1 VDKTKVFSV
10 TALFLCFCSISNGF
24 NLIYVDVNG
33 PNDPGTGRF
42 EDPYRRIQSAIDD
55 AKDGDII
62 EIRPGLYTGA
72 GNYDLDP
79 NGAAI
84 TICSTDPNDS
94 NVTASTIIDANKAGR
109 GFYIH
114 SGEDANFVVAGL
126 TLRNCATNV
135 SGGGIY
141 CYDSSPTITMCV
153 IINNEAEGS
162 GGGIYC
168 SKSKAAIINCIIAGN
183 HASFGGGIRCS
194 LGSDI
199 EVANCTI
206 VKNSTSPEWGGDG
219 IYCSSSSSPNIVNS
233 IIRSNGSEQIYAGD
247 GSPIITYSNIED
259 GWAGTGNIDT
269 DPCFASFDPNGEPNM
284 WDFHLQ
290 SAYGRWDGNSFGI
303 DFNKDGVVNLFDFAK
318 LANVWFEE
326 STKLPEDLNNDNT
339 VDLADLQIF
348 AEYFLTTGYKSQ
360 WIFDAMTSPCVD
372 AGDPNSDWSD
382 EAWPNGK
389 RINMGA
395 YGGTYEASKNGNAAD
410 FNVDGTVHFAD
421 FGQFAKE
428 WKLEQKC
435 IEDLNGNGVVEYAD
449 LDMFANN
456 WLWQKE

>member
-1 VDKTKVFSV
+1 MDKTKVFLV
-10 TALFLCFCSISNGF
+10 VILFLFLCTTSNGF
-24 NLIYVDVNG
+24 NLIYVDANG
-33 PNDPGTGRF
+33 PNNPGTGSF
-42 EDPYRRIQSAIDD
+42 EDPYRRIQTAIDS
-55 AKDGDII
+55 ANDGDII
-62 EIRPGLYTGA
+62 EIRPGLYTGV

-84 TICSTDPNDS
+84 TIRGTDPNDFDVTS
-94 NVTASTIIDANKAGR
+94 NTIIDANKAGR

-114 SGEDANFVVAGL
+114 SGEDTNFVVAGL
-126 TLRNCATNV
+126 TLRNCATSV

-141 CYDSSPTITMCV
+141 CYNSSPTIKKCV
-153 IINNEAEGS
+153 IINNEVEGS

-168 SKSKAAIINCIIAGN
+168 SKSKAAIFNCIISGN
-183 HASFGGGIRCS
+183 QASFGGGIRCS
-194 LGSDI
+194 LSSDI

-206 VKNSTSPEWGGDG
+206 VKNSASPEWRGDG
-219 IYCSSSSSPNIVNS
+219 IYCSSNSNPNIINS
-233 IIRSNGSEQIYAGD
+233 IIRSNGSEQIYPGD
-247 GSPIITYSNIED
+247 GITIVTYSNIED
-259 GWAGTGNIDT
+259 GWAGRGNIDT
-269 DPCFASFDPNGEPNM
+269 DPCFASFDPNGDPNM

-290 SAYGRWDGNSFGI
+290 SAYGRWYGNSAGI
-303 DFNKDGVVNLFDFAK
+303 DFNKDGAVNLFDFAK

-326 STKLPEDLNNDNT
+326 STKLPEDLNYDNT

-348 AEYFLTTGYKSQ
+348 AKYFLTAGYKGQ
-360 WIFDAMTSPCVD
+360 WAFDALTSPCID

-382 EAWPNGK
+382 ETWPNGK

-410 FNVDGTVHFAD
+410 FDVDGTVHFAD
-421 FGQFAKE
+421 FGQFAQE
-428 WKLEQKC
+428 WMLEHKC

-449 LDMFANN
+449 LDIFAKN